1 MKNFLIYLAG
11 PIDGLDYDSSTSW
24 RQYVIDSLEPTIQAL
39 SPLRDKPYLKGMDN
53 LKGVYEDW
61 PLSTQRG
68 IYARDK
74 FDCLR
79 ADLVFV
85 NLLDSKK
92 VSIGSVMEIAW
103 AAQGGAQIVL
113 VMEKYN
119 LHVHPMINEACP
131 FIVDNIDDGIALIHS
146 ILLPSSHS

>member
-1 MKNFLIYLAG
+1 MKSFLIYLAG
-11 PIDGLDYDSSTSW
+11 PIAGLDYDSSTSW
-24 RQYVIDSLEPTIQAL
+24 RQYVIDNLDPAIQAL
-39 SPLRDKPYLKGMDN
+39 SPLREKPYLKDIKN
-53 LKGVYEDW
+53 LTGVYDDW

-79 ADLVFV
+79 ADLVLV
-85 NLLDSKK
+85 NLLGSKT

-103 AAQGGAQIVL
+103 GAQGGAQIVL
-113 VMEKYN
+113 MIEEGN
-119 LHVHPMINEACP
+119 IHEHPMINEACP
-131 FIVDNIDDGIALIHS
+131 FIVDNLDDGLALTHS